1 MTSKTGRGTTWR
13 WALGALFAVLWS
25 FALLAGYF
33 GLHKPASGAI
43 VRGLLLTAGSLL
55 LWLLVALLAAALGR
69 RLVGE
74 RLAAEGPLVRLALS
88 AGLGLGLLS
97 VALMVMGLLGLLAR
111 WQVLLALLGLS
122 LFALPAIPTVW
133 RDARSWR
140 LPRAEARWQRWFLF
154 YGLASLGLTLL
165 LALAPPVKW
174 DSLVYHLTASRL
186 YLEAGHVGHP
196 IDLPYL
202 GFPALGQMHFLLAQ
216 SFGLDRAAALFHFG
230 YGLLALVI
238 TVALA
243 RRSFGETAG
252 WYAAIALLS
261 VPGFFSVIA
270 APYVD
275 VALLF
280 YTSAS
285 FYLFLRWRDA
295 YLAGEAEQGWL
306 ALLGLFLGFAGGL
319 KYTAVATPLALAL
332 SILWAARGDGLV
344 RTVRRVLLVALVA
357 LLAVAV
363 WLLENW
369 LTAGNPLYPFF
380 SDQGIYWDAWRN
392 WWFDRPGTG
401 FASTAPWRL
410 LTAPFEATIAG
421 SEGSALYDATVG
433 PLLLMGVGLLA
444 VVWRELPERRLAGHM
459 LLLVGLNYVLWLYG
473 LARSALL
480 LQSRLLF
487 PIFGLLAVLA
497 GAGFAYVG
505 TLRRPQLDA
514 GWLVRTVVAIA
525 LALLLFIQAVEF
537 LAIRPLPVLVG
548 LETRDAYERR
558 QLGVYADVMAALNEL
573 PAGSRVLFLWEPRS
587 YACREVECLPDSL
600 LDRFL
605 HQTHHEQLDA
615 RAIAAGWQAQGFTH
629 VLWHETGMRF
639 LVEQGLDPF
648 TPADLATFEALQA
661 RYLQPVTVWNDSYT
675 LYRLNLSE

>member
-1 MTSKTGRGTTWR
+1 MTPETGQETTWR
-13 WALGALFAVLWS
+13 WALKALFAVLWS
-25 FALLAGYF
+25 SALVAGYF
-33 GLHKPASGAI
+33 GLHKPASGSIA
-43 VRGLLLTAGSLL
+43 RGLLLTAGSLL
-55 LWLLVALLAAALGR
+55 FWLLVTLLATMLGR
-69 RLVGE
+69 RLAG
-74 RLAAEGPLVRLALS
+74 RHLAAEAPPVRLALS

-97 VALMVMGLLGLLAR
+97 IVVMVLGRLGLLAR
-111 WQVLLALLGLS
+111 WQLLLALLALALLS
-122 LFALPAIPTVW
+122 LPAFRSVW
-133 RDARSWR
+133 RDVRSR
-140 LPRAEARWQRWFLF
+140 QLPRPAALWQRWFLL
-154 YGLASLGLTLL
+154 YALASLGLTLL

-174 DSLVYHLTASRL
+174 DSLVYHLTAPRL
-186 YLEAGHVGHP
+186 YLEAGRVGHP

-202 GFPALGQMHFLLAQ
+202 GFPALGQMHFLLAMG
-216 SFGLDRAAALFHFG
+216 FGLDRAAALFHFG

-243 RRSFGETAG
+243 RRSFGDTAA

-261 VPGFFSVIA
+261 VPGLFSVIA

-275 VALLF
+275 IALLF

-285 FYLFLRWRDA
+285 FYLFMRWRDA
-295 YLAGEAEQGWL
+295 YQEGEAERGWL
-306 ALLGLFLGFAGGL
+306 ALAGLFLGFAGGL

-332 SILWAARGDGLV
+332 SILWTARRDGLA
-344 RTVRRVLLVALVA
+344 RAAGRVFLVALAA
-357 LLAVAV
+357 LLAVAI

-369 LTAGNPLYPFF
+369 LTAGNPFYPFF

-410 LTAPFEATIAG
+410 LTAPFEATLAG

-433 PLLLMGVGLLA
+433 PLLLMGLGLLA
-444 VVWRELPERRLAGHM
+444 LIWRQLPEASRRLAGHM
-459 LLLVGLNYVLWLYG
+459 LLLVALNYALWLAG

-487 PIFGLLAVLA
+487 PVFGLVAVLA
-497 GAGFAYVG
+497 GAGFAYTA
-505 TLRRPQLDA
+505 TLRRPQLDV
-514 GWLVRTVVAIA
+514 GWLVRSVVVIA
-525 LALLLFIQAVEF
+525 LALLLFIQSVEF

-573 PAGSRVLFLWEPRS
+573 PHGSRVLFLWEPRS
-587 YACREVECLPDSL
+587 YACREVQCLPDSL

-605 HQTHHEQLDA
+605 HQTQHEQHDA
-615 RAIAAGWQAQGFTH
+615 QAIAADWRAQGFTH

-661 RYLQPVTVWNDSYT
+661 SFLQPVTVWNDAYT
-675 LYRLNLSE
+675 LYRLGD